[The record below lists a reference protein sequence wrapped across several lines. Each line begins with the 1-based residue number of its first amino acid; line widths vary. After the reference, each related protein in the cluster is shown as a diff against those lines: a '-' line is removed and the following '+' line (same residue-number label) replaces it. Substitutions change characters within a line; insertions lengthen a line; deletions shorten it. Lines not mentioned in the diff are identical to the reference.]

1 MRDGIGQQ
9 AKILADRQ
17 MRTALAYVA
26 ENHRCPRCD
35 RVMILLSFQ
44 AGLRT
49 KEIAAATWAMVLT
62 ADATV
67 GDTLELRRYAM
78 ESPLTMPFGA
88 GAAVG

>member
-1 MRDGIGQQ
+1 
-9 AKILADRQ
+9 
-17 MRTALAYVA
+17 
-26 ENHRCPRCD
+26 
-35 RVMILLSFQ
+35 MILLSFQ

-78 ESPLTMPFGA
+78 ESP
-88 GAAVG
+88 